1 MCTMIG
7 LGVFFHTKLE
17 SIFMLYK
24 FKSQATGDLIM
35 FEEHAK
41 TILEIIGK
49 EPSPKGILI
58 LGDMPEALAALELVT
73 REREGVKS
81 SQANG
86 SELHEEDTNW
96 VSLRQR
102 VAPFK
107 QMIRQCMLE
116 KQPIVWGV

>member
-1 MCTMIG
+1 
-7 LGVFFHTKLE
+7 
-17 SIFMLYK
+17 
-24 FKSQATGDLIM
+24 M

-49 EPSPKGILI
+49 EPSTKGILV
-58 LGDMPEALAALELVT
+58 LGDMPEALAALESVT
-73 REREGVKS
+73 KEREGVKP